1 MPRSGNP
8 IFPVVN
14 LMLVPFGLFG
24 TFVGAAV
31 LLSGEGGEIWWL
43 YVGFLLS
50 GVLMLGGV
58 VTNLVKWW
66 RWQREE
72 NAAAAALAAAV
83 QAHAAPHS
91 ADSYAPP
98 ATWEAPP
105 APLTTHPAPPPASWE
120 APASPA
126 AVPPAAPSAAEVPA
140 AARPAAPP
148 PAPVLAHWTYTPE
161 EWGAYTRREIKYRNR
176 EAFWIFVGFVMLASV
191 MLVWQESADWGTS
204 FAVAL
209 VVGALMGGGKWLIAR
224 TAHERNVATPRG
236 EVVISPTA
244 LLMNGTYQVIQDHHF
259 RFRSARVIEDERPQI
274 LEIGIEW
281 PTRSGTATEE
291 YRIPIPAGREEEARA
306 IAHELGY
313 LRQIGDPRRAGG

>member
-8 IFPVVN
+8 FFPVIN

-50 GVLMLGGV
+50 GVLMLWGV
-58 VTNLVKWW
+58 VWNLVKWW
-66 RWQREE
+66 RWQRDE
-72 NAAAAALAAAV
+72 NAAAAAMAAAAR
-83 QAHAAPHS
+83 AHAAPPS
-91 ADSYAPP
+91 AEPYA
-98 ATWEAPP
+98 
-105 APLTTHPAPPPASWE
+105 LPASWE
-120 APASPA
+120 TPAPPA
-126 AVPPAAPSAAEVPA
+126 AAHPAAPSASPA
-140 AARPAAPP
+140 PARAQP

-161 EWGAYTRREIKYRNR
+161 EWSAYTQREIKYRGS
-176 EAFWIFVGFVMLASV
+176 EAFWIFVGFVLLATL

-209 VVGALMGGGKWLIAR
+209 AVGALLGGGKWLIAR

-244 LLMNGTYQVIQDHHF
+244 ILMNGSYQVIQDHHF
-259 RFRSARVIEDERPQI
+259 RFRAARVIEGERPQI

-281 PTRSGTATEE
+281 PTRSGMATEE
-291 YRIPIPAGREEEARA
+291 YRIPIPAGREDEARA

-313 LRQIGDPRRAGG
+313 LRQIGDPRRVVR